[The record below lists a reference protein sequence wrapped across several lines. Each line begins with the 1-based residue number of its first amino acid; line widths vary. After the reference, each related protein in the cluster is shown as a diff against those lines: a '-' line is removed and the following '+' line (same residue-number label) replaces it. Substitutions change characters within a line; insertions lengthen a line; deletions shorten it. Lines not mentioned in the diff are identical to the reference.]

1 MAASGSGTA
10 AYALSPDLN
19 RLDSVSH
26 PVIIAQRA
34 TPTTYVTRLSPDT
47 IVVQITDGNFFFR
60 DEMYRSYGNSY
71 QATDHGI
78 RVMYDGDSDRVVVI
92 SDETGEEFYNYFFD
106 ASFSNS
112 NDLSEPSGGYAQPT
126 PETYLTRENANE
138 YTAELIEGE
147 FYFYGPLTR
156 TSGNTFVGS
165 DAQIRVMYDA
175 DTSRMVVINVVTG
188 TEFYNYF
195 FSTVDEG
202 YL

>member
-1 MAASGSGTA
+1 MMK
-10 AYALSPDLN
+10 L
-19 RLDSVSH
+19 
-26 PVIIAQRA
+26 
-34 TPTTYVTRLSPDT
+34 
-47 IVVQITDGNFFFR
+47 IV
-60 DEMYRSYGNSY
+60 
-71 QATDHGI
+71 
-78 RVMYDGDSDRVVVI
+78 DGDSDRVVVI

-106 ASFSNS
+106 ASFSSS
-112 NDLSEPSGGYAQPT
+112 NDSSEQSGGYAQPT

-138 YTAELIEGE
+138 YIAELIEGE

-165 DAQIRVMYDA
+165 DAQVRVMYDA

-195 FSTVDEG
+195 ISNVDEG